1 MDMIEIR
8 KSLSIDCLTELF
20 IEDYEHLKCDDTLE
34 FYKRIIW
41 DTINNY
47 DFSDY
52 HEGDASTFIVEDW
65 DENSNLTIPLTF
77 TISVFEEY
85 RECGRECLWR
95 LHLWDI
101 FVDVHDGNG
110 NLIREPRLGWTSNNG
125 GVIVAED
132 YIEDYIY
139 R

>member
-1 MDMIEIR
+1 MDMIETL
-8 KSLSIDCLTELF
+8 KSLRCLDELF
-20 IEDYEHLKCDDTLE
+20 IEDYEHLKCDDTYE
-34 FYKRIIW
+34 FYRRIIW
-41 DTINNY
+41 DTINSH

-52 HEGDASTFIVEDW
+52 HEGDASTFVVEDW
-65 DENSNLTIPLTF
+65 DDDNNLIIPFTF
-77 TISVFEEY
+77 SISVFEEY
-85 RECGRECLWR
+85 REYGNECRWR
-95 LHLWDI
+95 LHLWGL

-110 NLIREPRLGWTSNNG
+110 NLVREPRLCWMSDDG